1 MTVEIEFKN
10 GRTIELTNVISIT
23 KNKDTKKTV
32 VDYYNEPIDEDME
45 LITTLKIDTAVIEE
59 IVIAVV

>member
-10 GRTIELTNVISIT
+10 GRTIELANVISIT